1 MSYLS
6 EEVYMST
13 IIVNNP
19 FDGSVVAE
27 IPQQQAAEVKK
38 VLDNAFRKFNN
49 RDQWMPA
56 YQRIAI
62 LEKTVE
68 IMSTQIEELTTLA
81 ASEGG
86 KPYADS
92 KVEVLRAIQGVKL
105 AIEHIPQIKGEQV
118 PMGLTES
125 SLNRL
130 AFTQREPIGVVVSV
144 SAFNHP
150 LNLIIHQT
158 VPALAVGCPVVI
170 KPSDRTPLS
179 CLRFIEILHE
189 AGLPEHWCQA
199 VVCSNEDAEKLV
211 CDQRV
216 NFFSF
221 IGSSR
226 VGWMLRSKLS
236 PGTRCA
242 LEHGG
247 VAPVIV
253 DESADVSMAVDSLLK
268 GGFYHAGQV
277 CVSVQRVYVH
287 ASLCEELANLLAS
300 KAEQLIVGDP
310 LDAATEVGPLIT
322 KAEADRV
329 AEWVDEAVAKGGTI
343 VTGGKRISDSCYAP
357 TVILDP
363 PETCKV
369 SQEEVFGPVVC
380 VYSYDDKDEA
390 VTKANSLSVA
400 FQAAVYTKDL
410 DNALALSNRLNATA
424 VMVNDHTAFRVDWM
438 PFGGRDTSGIGMGG
452 IQYSMH
458 EMTRDKMI
466 VIKSTV
472 L

>member
-1 MSYLS
+1 MS
-6 EEVYMST
+6 
-13 IIVNNP
+13 IITVNNP
-19 FDGSVVAE
+19 FDGSVIAE
-27 IPQQQAAEVKK
+27 IPQQTGADVEAA
-38 VLDNAFRKFNN
+38 LANASCKFED

-56 YQRIAI
+56 CQRIAI

-68 IMSTQIEELTTLA
+68 IMSAQIEELTMLA

-86 KPYADS
+86 KPYTDS

-105 AIEHIPQIKGEQV
+105 AIEHIPQIKGEQI

-158 VPALAVGCPVVI
+158 VPALAVGCPVII
-170 KPSDRTPLS
+170 KPSNRTPLS

-189 AGLPEHWCQA
+189 AGLPAHWCQA
-199 VVCSNEDAEKLV
+199 VVCNNQDSEKLV
-211 CDQRV
+211 SDPRV

-221 IGSSR
+221 IGSAR
-226 VGWMLRSKLS
+226 VGWMLRSKLA

-253 DESADVSMAVDSLLK
+253 DESADVKMAVDSLLK

-277 CVSVQRVYVH
+277 CVSVQRVYAH
-287 ASLCEELANLLAS
+287 SSLCEELASLLAS
-300 KAEQLIVGDP
+300 KVNELKVGDQF
-310 LDAATEVGPLIT
+310 DAATEVGPLIT
-322 KAEADRV
+322 NGEVERV
-329 AEWVDEAVAKGGTI
+329 AEWVDEAVAKGAT
-343 VTGGKRISDSCYAP
+343 VLAGGKRLSDSCYAP
-357 TVILDP
+357 TLILDP
-363 PETCKV
+363 PEACKV
-369 SQEEVFGPVVC
+369 SQLEVFGPVVC
-380 VYSYDDKDEA
+380 VYSYEDKDAA
-390 VTKANSLSVA
+390 VAKANSLPVA
-400 FQAAVYTKDL
+400 FQAAVYTQNL
-410 DNALALSNRLNATA
+410 DSALALSNKLNATA

-438 PFGGRDTSGIGMGG
+438 PFGGRDASGIGMGG

-458 EMTRDKMI
+458 EMTREKMI
-466 VIKSTV
+466 VIKSAV